1 MEEKND
7 LLINTLQNNDTISE
21 QLISIADQIVQSYSA
36 VLDNLMQRIYQAVVT
51 TQDVSDQTL
60 ENYFL
65 ELSSTLYF
73 VGEQVE
79 HLGISTDVA
88 EAQFKEKFNTAY
100 LNYAAERDDKGKSLR
115 TVNENTALATEQSK
129 CESVVN
135 DLQTRAFDLL
145 KYKITAAQTMVGTLS
160 KMLSKK
166 ISDASLTMASSKGT
180 AE

>member
-7 LLINTLQNNDTISE
+7 LLITTLQNNDAISE

-100 LNYAAERDDKGKSLR
+100 LNYAAERDDKG
-115 TVNENTALATEQSK
+115 
-129 CESVVN
+129 
-135 DLQTRAFDLL
+135 
-145 KYKITAAQTMVGTLS
+145 
-160 KMLSKK
+160 
-166 ISDASLTMASSKGT
+166 
-180 AE
+180 